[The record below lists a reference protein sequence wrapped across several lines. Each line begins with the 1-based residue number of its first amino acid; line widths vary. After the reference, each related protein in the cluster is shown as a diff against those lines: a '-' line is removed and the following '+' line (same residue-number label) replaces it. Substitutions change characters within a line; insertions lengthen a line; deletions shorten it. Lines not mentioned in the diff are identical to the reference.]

1 MKKLAYLSG
10 AINNEPNHREIF
22 SAAEIKYQNQGYEI
36 INPVSLG
43 DKLAKMYVRDF
54 DRLPTY
60 AEYLIYDLEHVADC
74 QAIIL
79 LENWKSSKGAK
90 TELQFADA
98 LGIQIIY
105 DIN

>member
-1 MKKLAYLSG
+1 MKKQAYLSG
-10 AINNEPNHREIF
+10 AITNEIKHREIF
-22 SAAEIKYQNQGYEI
+22 DAAEKKYKDKGYEI

-79 LENWKSSKGAK
+79 LENWKSSKGARA
-90 TELQFADA
+90 ELQFADA
-98 LGIQIIY
+98 LGIPVIY